1 MKDTKLLGLAKGKT
15 SWGDYKQ
22 PAKAMDAVLNACGEC
37 ARTAIGLWIS
47 PGSCGLA
54 VSADTFDTL
63 DGRNALSYTLW
74 CYEPLNSHAH
84 GDGWNGEDLSLFSY
98 DDVPGDDDLLAD
110 DPSDLKTLIT
120 LGSRGI
126 ESWCRPYP
134 VEVTGRVD
142 ELNFDMSS
150 GDFELR
156 ITVPALDG
164 LGETFDQSRADEA
177 VGHEACTKVF
187 LPFVHYRSRGY
198 GGDEGT
204 KGKTRVVG
212 LPEAGGREWEKGRG
226 PAKADLEVA
235 YLSHGRLEVVGQE
248 GRWFYDLR
256 KSGGDQE
263 LRLKIRPWSG

>member
-1 MKDTKLLGLAKGKT
+1 M
-15 SWGDYKQ
+15 
-22 PAKAMDAVLNACGEC
+22 
-37 ARTAIGLWIS
+37 
-47 PGSCGLA
+47 LA
-54 VSADTFDTL
+54 VGWAGPRCRDTPRTCGVAVPADTFDTV

-74 CYEPLNSHAH
+74 CYEPLNSHDH

-110 DPSDLKTLIT
+110 DPPDLKTLIT

-134 VEVTGRVD
+134 VEVAGRVD

-164 LGETFDQSRADEA
+164 LGETFDHSRADEA

-187 LPFVHYRSRGY
+187 LPFVHYHNRGCD
-198 GGDEGT
+198 GDDSP
-204 KGKTRVVG
+204 KGRRRVVG
-212 LPEAGGREWEKGRG
+212 VPEEGGAEWEKGHG
-226 PAKADLEVA
+226 PAKVDLEVEQI
-235 YLSHGRLEVVGQE
+235 SHGRLEVVGQE
-248 GRWFYDLR
+248 GRWFYNLR